1 MATGLM
7 ISRKDIVKFT
17 SLNGNIDTDKFIQYI
32 LIAQETHIQNYLGSK
47 LYDKIK
53 TDIEGSSLTGN
64 YLTLVN
70 TYIKPMLCHW
80 GLVEFLPYA
89 AYTISNKGIFKHNS
103 ENAINADKNEVDFLI
118 EKERN
123 IAQYYTDRF
132 VDFMS
137 FEAPSK
143 YPEYFTNNNDD
154 VFPDKNSYGFSGWVL

>member
-53 TDIEGSSLTGN
+53 SDIEGSSLAGD

-80 GLVEFLPYA
+80 ALVEFLPYA

-132 VDFMS
+132 IDFMS
-137 FEAPSK
+137 FEASSK

>member
-53 TDIEGSSLTGN
+53 SDIEGSSLAGN

-80 GLVEFLPYA
+80 ALVEFLPYA

-118 EKERN
+118 EKERS

-143 YPEYFTNNNDD
+143 YPEYFTNSNDD

>member
-53 TDIEGSSLTGN
+53 SDIEGSSLAGN

-80 GLVEFLPYA
+80 ALVEFLPYA

-118 EKERN
+118 EKERS

-132 VDFMS
+132 IDFMS

>member
-80 GLVEFLPYA
+80 ALVEFLPYA

>member
-17 SLNGNIDTDKFIQYI
+17 SLNRNIDTDKFIQYI

-80 GLVEFLPYA
+80 ALVEFLPYA

>member
-53 TDIEGSSLTGN
+53 SDIEGSSLAGD

-80 GLVEFLPYA
+80 ALVEFLPYA

-118 EKERN
+118 EKERS

-143 YPEYFTNNNDD
+143 YPEYFTNSNDD

>member
-1 MATGLM
+1 M

-53 TDIEGSSLTGN
+53 SDIEGSSLAGN

-80 GLVEFLPYA
+80 ALVEFLPYA

-118 EKERN
+118 EKERS

-132 VDFMS
+132 IDFMS

>member
-53 TDIEGSSLTGN
+53 SDIEGSSLAGN

-80 GLVEFLPYA
+80 ALVEFLPYA

>member
-53 TDIEGSSLTGN
+53 ADIEGSSLAGD

-80 GLVEFLPYA
+80 ALVEFLPYA

-118 EKERN
+118 EKERS

-143 YPEYFTNNNDD
+143 YPEYFTNSNDD